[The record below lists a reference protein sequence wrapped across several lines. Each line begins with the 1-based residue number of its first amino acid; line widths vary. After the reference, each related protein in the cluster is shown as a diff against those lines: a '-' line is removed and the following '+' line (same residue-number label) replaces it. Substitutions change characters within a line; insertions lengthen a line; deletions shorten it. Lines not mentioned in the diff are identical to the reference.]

1 MPVCSLL
8 THISYEVHNCDAG
21 NAKPRAIE
29 FAWITPD
36 PDDPSKPF
44 VCDGGLM
51 GLPETIETSR
61 SCDWIKTNELKWF
74 SWIVEKPQCD
84 ASFYAYRVST
94 CDSRAKRQV
103 TYYWLLA
110 SPTDAS
116 KSSECQGGVDL
127 PPSVEIDCEYAPHEA
142 PVFKTVTAIA
152 AVLAAVLVCMIGFVV
167 LHRDSPIIKR
177 SQYEF
182 LVVMLVGG
190 VLMCAAT
197 LLYAGAPTKALCG
210 LRPATVSVAFTL
222 IFGALV
228 VKSLRVYR
236 VFMSGAMKRV
246 VLSTRTM
253 FRILGLFV
261 LVDVVIL
268 AAWFVVDFPQ
278 PALKLEEMA
287 VLRGGSVERLVCQS
301 SSFIFSALLI
311 FWKTIVLFMGLYLS
325 FLIRNV
331 STDFQESVWIFASA
345 VVVLFGSVIVLPMAY
360 LRSSWP

>member
-1 MPVCSLL
+1 
-8 THISYEVHNCDAG
+8 
-21 NAKPRAIE
+21 
-29 FAWITPD
+29 
-36 PDDPSKPF
+36 
-44 VCDGGLM
+44 M